1 MKCCVLLHFLSLL
14 TLDLSSFQKEKKP
27 QNAHASGT
35 YPTPQKNAAQLD
47 PLCRGEED
55 EMLCFIAFLCICVC
69 AL

>member
-1 MKCCVLLHFLSLL
+1 MLCFIAFSIAFNPRPLFFSEGKEASER
-14 TLDLSSFQKEKKP
+14 TRIGDSSDT
-27 QNAHASGT
+27 AR
-35 YPTPQKNAAQLD
+35 QKNAAQLD